1 MNYLA
6 LAVGHCKLYHAAV
19 LADLMPRRDHRRA
32 AQPLLNGSQQLEC
45 LHAYRVRQTALNSL
59 RILRALVSDRVPRRS
74 FLYMPRL
81 DKVGKAVRIVEVV
94 YPAVTLAQL
103 AQRFRL
109 DLSGQ
114 AAQDKED
121 QDLDIQ
127 LFMYE
132 SKTCHN
138 RLLP

>member
-1 MNYLA
+1 MFR
-6 LAVGHCKLYHAAV
+6 LY
-19 LADLMPRRDHRRA
+19 
-32 AQPLLNGSQQLEC
+32 
-45 LHAYRVRQTALNSL
+45 
-59 RILRALVSDRVPRRS
+59 
-74 FLYMPRL
+74 
-81 DKVGKAVRIVEVV
+81 KVGKAVRIVEVV
-94 YPAVTLAQL
+94 YPAVALAQL
-103 AQRFRL
+103 AQCLRL